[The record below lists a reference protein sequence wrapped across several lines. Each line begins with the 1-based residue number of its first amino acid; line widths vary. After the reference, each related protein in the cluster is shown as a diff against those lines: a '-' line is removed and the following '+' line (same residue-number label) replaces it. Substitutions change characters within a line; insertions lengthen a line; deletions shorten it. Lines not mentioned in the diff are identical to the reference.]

1 MEEFIFSGLY
11 DSLGAGIIFLAV
23 LAITFESSITQV
35 LKSLWLT
42 FKNWGYYQEES
53 G

>member
-1 MEEFIFSGLY
+1 MEEFFSGLY

-23 LAITFESSITQV
+23 LAITFESFITQV
-35 LKSLWLT
+35 LRSLWLT
-42 FKNWGYYQEES
+42 FKNWGYQEES